1 MQPVL
6 QLTNVSVSFETPYG
20 EVEAVRD
27 VSWSL
32 NPGEVLAIVGESGC
46 GKTVMVQSIMKLLPK
61 NSKLKQGEI
70 VVDGQDITHYK
81 ERKMRKLRANAFSMV
96 FQDPM
101 SSLNPTIPIGKQMVE
116 AIKKHHKISTDEA
129 KKRAKKL
136 MRMVEIDDV
145 EERFHLQPHFFSGGM
160 RQRCVLAMALAS
172 EPKVIFADE
181 PTTALD
187 VTVQAKIL
195 KLIRELKEKT
205 GVSFVFISHDLG
217 VVAGVADR
225 VAIMYAGKIV
235 EQGPVDDI
243 FYEPAHPYTKGLLRS
258 MPRVDAESYERLI
271 PIEGTPVDMLN
282 PPEGCPF
289 APRCEHCMKICL
301 KKMPPYV
308 EVGEKHRSACWLC
321 VQELMGKEEN

>member
-32 NPGEVLAIVGESGC
+32 NSGEVLAIVGESGC

-61 NSKLKQGEI
+61 NSNLKQGEI
-70 VVDGQDITHYK
+70 VVDGEDITHYK

-129 KKRAKKL
+129 KKRAKEL

-187 VTVQAKIL
+187 MRAPGRPGKRCT
-195 KLIRELKEKT
+195 
-205 GVSFVFISHDLG
+205 S
-217 VVAGVADR
+217 
-225 VAIMYAGKIV
+225 MYAK
-235 EQGPVDDI
+235 
-243 FYEPAHPYTKGLLRS
+243 
-258 MPRVDAESYERLI
+258 
-271 PIEGTPVDMLN
+271 
-282 PPEGCPF
+282 
-289 APRCEHCMKICL
+289 
-301 KKMPPYV
+301 
-308 EVGEKHRSACWLC
+308 CWP
-321 VQELMGKEEN
+321 KA